1 MPLVDARCLPLLIRV
16 IPKPDA
22 AAAPSLPP
30 APAQAPAPA
39 SPGVDLDALAAAGA
53 ERIAQRGAAVREP
66 PQQQRGLKQRNGL
79 LAFVDALSGLFSM
92 FMK

>member
-1 MPLVDARCLPLLIRV
+1 M
-16 IPKPDA
+16 
-22 AAAPSLPP
+22 
-30 APAQAPAPA
+30 
-39 SPGVDLDALAAAGA
+39 DLDALAAAGA